1 MFNTKSIS
9 QYFFPL
15 YDLFY
20 HKLKNFYFKS
30 NFYNRKISKNI
41 PSKFIYKPSP
51 HIINCLILYNKKKI
65 KVDNFSLNSIW
76 EVKSNNKIE
85 FEKLHEFLWLN
96 TLDIKTSKI
105 TTQNI
110 IENWIEN
117 NNTYNQETWRT
128 DILGK
133 RIIAWISNTNLTL
146 DTSNIIYRNKFI
158 LSIIKQTNH
167 LLRNINNEKNYE
179 NKIIGCASLILI
191 GLVFSEYKKFN
202 QITLDILKKIIK
214 INFDPNGF
222 PRSRN
227 SQELFECLKYFIL
240 IREWIKE
247 SQNSIPEFLDEII
260 YSSGTSFNFVNE
272 YLTNSPL
279 FNGSTEYNYENFKSY
294 LSQAGYF
301 FKYKSNLRSGY
312 FILKNK
318 KILLIMDVGNSTNF
332 KFSKK
337 YQCGCLS
344 FEIFSGNNKLICNS
358 GYYFKDKHR
367 LNTLCKTTAAH
378 STLYIDNHSSCI
390 MDKSYIKSGLKVI
403 YKKINK
409 EKDFDQI
416 IASHN
421 GYQKRYGYLH
431 ERDIKFFK
439 KNKVFYG
446 KDTLFKSGKEFNA
459 NFGIRFHI
467 YPGIKMIKTQN
478 SHTIL
483 LSMKNGDAWKFVC
496 LDYELMIEN
505 GIFLGKK
512 NKLIKNENIYI
523 SGNTEKKDLSINW
536 SLEKIS

>member
-9 QYFFPL
+9 QYFFPF

-260 YSSGTSFNFVNE
+260 YSSGTSFNFINE
-272 YLTNSPL
+272 YLTNTPL
-279 FNGSTEYNYENFKSY
+279 FNGSTEYNHENFKSY
-294 LSQAGYF
+294 LSQAGYL

-467 YPGIKMIKTQN
+467 YPGIKMLKTQN